1 MAHVTSSSTTTLV
14 SGEAEGDEA
23 PDDVARPSEE
33 LEGRGEGFLLA
44 GDEEAEDTPEVEG
57 VAEPSRCGSLVLPPP
72 PPQRGALRVL
82 GRLEGLGRGGRSA
95 LIFM

>member
-1 MAHVTSSSTTTLV
+1 MAHVTSSSTTILV
-14 SGEAEGDEA
+14 FGEAEGDEA

-33 LEGRGEGFLLA
+33 LQGRGDGFLLV

-57 VAEPSRCGSLVLPPP
+57 VAEPSRRDSLVLP

-82 GRLEGLGRGGRSA
+82 GRLEALGRGGRSA

>member
-33 LEGRGEGFLLA
+33 LEGRGEGSLLA

-57 VAEPSRCGSLVLPPP
+57 VAEPSRRDSLVL

-95 LIFM
+95 LNFM